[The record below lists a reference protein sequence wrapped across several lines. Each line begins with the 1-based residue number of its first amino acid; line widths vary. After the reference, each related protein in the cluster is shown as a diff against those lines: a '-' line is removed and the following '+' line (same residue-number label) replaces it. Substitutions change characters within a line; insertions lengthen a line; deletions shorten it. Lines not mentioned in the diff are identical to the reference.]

1 MSLNDR
7 IKEAR
12 LSKNLTQEQLAA
24 LIGVAKTTV
33 TGYEK
38 GTSQPSIE
46 TLAKIMEA
54 LEIDANYLWQDETD
68 FNFTVSYKE
77 MNSIKKYRNLDVHG
91 KELVTLILDKE
102 YERVTDNKNVTII
115 QEEKTPYKNITS
127 LCMYPYVLGGASA
140 GATSFMTDI
149 DIETVKAPLC
159 PGADFI
165 IQVSGD
171 SMEPTFYDGD
181 KVYVKK
187 MTSLDIGDVGIF
199 MINGSEVYIKELGK
213 NGLISH
219 NQNYKTI
226 KPAEFKEIQVIGK
239 VLGKV

>member
-1 MSLNDR
+1 MTKQEIGLV
-7 IKEAR
+7 
-12 LSKNLTQEQLAA
+12 LKNLRIQKGLTQKEVAEK
-24 LIGVAKTTV
+24 IGRRQQIIGHWE
-33 TGYEK
+33 TGYA
-38 GTSQPSIE
+38 QPDADTLFTLCDIYGVSID
-46 TLAKIMEA
+46 
-54 LEIDANYLWQDETD
+54 DAFGFSKPSLYDSLL
-68 FNFTVSYKE
+68 
-77 MNSIKKYRNLDVHG
+77 KKYKALDNHG
-91 KELVTLILDKE
+91 KELVTLVLDKE
-102 YERVTDNKNVTII
+102 YERVTDNKSVTII
-115 QEEKTPYKNITS
+115 QEEKIPYKNITS
-127 LCMYPYVLGGASA
+127 ICMYPYVLGGASA

-149 DIETVKAPLC
+149 DIETVQAPLC

-213 NGLISH
+213 GGLISH
-219 NQNYKTI
+219 NQKYKTI